1 MEMGGFD
8 RGTSIRKSCLHWVP
22 IIIFGISKTTTD
34 LLVIK
39 LSTSP
44 DITDESVKAH
54 LQAVI
59 QGESIEFC
67 NDNLAKVV
75 HVARVRK
82 IYKLSGLARPVG
94 RKKQEASG
102 PTENAD
108 NEVSTMSELEMSIL
122 GLIALK
128 GAA

>member
-1 MEMGGFD
+1 M
-8 RGTSIRKSCLHWVP
+8 
-22 IIIFGISKTTTD
+22 
-34 LLVIK
+34 
-39 LSTSP
+39 
-44 DITDESVKAH
+44 
-54 LQAVI
+54 I

-75 HVARVRK
+75 DVARVRK
-82 IYKLSGLARPVG
+82 IYKLSGLAPPVG
-94 RKKQEASG
+94 RKKQEVSG
-102 PTENAD
+102 PTE

>member
-1 MEMGGFD
+1 M
-8 RGTSIRKSCLHWVP
+8 
-22 IIIFGISKTTTD
+22 
-34 LLVIK
+34 
-39 LSTSP
+39 
-44 DITDESVKAH
+44 
-54 LQAVI
+54 I

-75 HVARVRK
+75 DVARVKK

-94 RKKQEASG
+94 RRKQEASE
-102 PTENAD
+102 PTE

>member
-1 MEMGGFD
+1 M
-8 RGTSIRKSCLHWVP
+8 
-22 IIIFGISKTTTD
+22 
-34 LLVIK
+34 
-39 LSTSP
+39 
-44 DITDESVKAH
+44 
-54 LQAVI
+54 I

-75 HVARVRK
+75 DVARVRK
-82 IYKLSGLARPVG
+82 IYKLSDLSRPVG

-102 PTENAD
+102 PSG
-108 NEVSTMSELEMSIL
+108 NEVSTISELEMSIL